1 MKPIELQLTYKKVLS
16 FTETQKKS
24 LKKLEQYDVNVNEFI
39 RSAIREKLSREWKGI
54 KERKDNYCPF

>member
-16 FTETQKKS
+16 FTETQKKA

-39 RSAIREKLSREWKGI
+39 RSAIREKINFDLI
-54 KERKDNYCPF
+54 